1 MIQPVIQRGATILR
15 TPTKPV
21 TDFSDPSFGGLI
33 QDMQDTLIEQDGV
46 GLAAVQINVA
56 KRIFIIPPEYA
67 PSVRTRSLP
76 LSLLRPLRPTIFVN
90 PIIISLSKEL
100 VLLDEGCLS
109 VRNKFYPTPRAKK
122 VTLQAQNERGKHFT
136 VEAEDLLARIFQH
149 ETDHLDGTL
158 FIDRI
163 HENLSK

>member
-1 MIQPVIQRGATILR
+1 MIQPVTQRGANILR
-15 TPTKPV
+15 TTTEPV

-46 GLAAVQINVA
+46 GLAAPQINVA

-67 PSVRTRSLP
+67 PVTRAYSSP
-76 LSLLRPLRPTIFVN
+76 LSFLRPLKPTIFVN
-90 PIIISLSKEL
+90 PMIIALSEETI
-100 VLLDEGCLS
+100 LLDEGCLS
-109 VRNKFYPTPRAKK
+109 VRNKFYPTPRAKR
-122 VTLQAQNERGKHFT
+122 VTLQAQNETGKHFT

-149 ETDHLDGTL
+149 ETDHLNGIL

-163 HENLSK
+163 HEHLSK